1 MDYREYEVVEDGVTY
16 IVREYTNG
24 AVVKIAKGD
33 GEASPSEPPL
43 DDMTQMQLEMAANIE
58 YLVMLAELNEEV

>member
-1 MDYREYEVVEDGVTY
+1 MDYREYEVVEDGATY

-33 GEASPSEPPL
+33 GEVSPSEPPL